1 MNKEPIDKKRV
12 VANSQDIATR
22 GIMTMAFGI
31 FVVVVVAIALM
42 FFNNTASTKYYS
54 AEQFSELNEGWE
66 VNVDGQKS
74 SFTIPDWQHLKPGQ
88 EVILTRNLPTSINE
102 YSALV
107 SRNYHMKMV
116 VSVGGKEVYRYPE
129 SNEGYLST
137 VLVDDWNVVD
147 LQPNMAGKL
156 VEIKFTAS
164 RAGFDGVI
172 RPIYVGSGES
182 IIRHLRDKYTLFFV
196 TGVSLLVSGILIL
209 FLGLFYYKYDRDT
222 TQPVVG
228 IMLLIT
234 GVWLTNRSKMPIL
247 GLGSARTFLVCFLVL
262 ILVPLALGIYCTTRF
277 PNKNR
282 QLTSW
287 VIVIDI
293 LFIFAIAIALI
304 MKYTIIELALP
315 VYIMMAL
322 NVVYVEYN
330 LWGYAFGKESKI
342 RSKRDVLKD
351 RIEWVANALMIVG
364 FIVETVTYTDELMT
378 EINMIN
384 RVAFNI
390 FASGHLAKLL
400 IDSYNGAKDRNVAVA
415 KLHDSHVS
423 LLMGQI
429 QPHFIFNTLSSI
441 RTLIKVDPETAYD
454 MVYNF
459 SNYLRANVDNMTNLS
474 GINFASEIG
483 HIQSYISIEKVRF
496 GDRVNVKY
504 DIKVNDFIVPPL
516 SIQPLVENAIK
527 HGICKKAEGGTVWI
541 RSYPTEHYNV
551 VEVQDDG
558 VGFSE
563 EQLNRVFSGGS
574 EDELGVD
581 KMLDVS
587 TIEETINASHL
598 LDAQGNRIEISREII
613 ASGAENLTGNGSEV
627 HNSSGI
633 RNVILRLK
641 EMSNAS
647 VEIDSK
653 EGEGTLFRVLFPI
666 SR

>member
-1 MNKEPIDKKRV
+1 
-12 VANSQDIATR
+12 
-22 GIMTMAFGI
+22 
-31 FVVVVVAIALM
+31 
-42 FFNNTASTKYYS
+42 
-54 AEQFSELNEGWE
+54 
-66 VNVDGQKS
+66 
-74 SFTIPDWQHLKPGQ
+74 
-88 EVILTRNLPTSINE
+88 
-102 YSALV
+102 
-107 SRNYHMKMV
+107 
-116 VSVGGKEVYRYPE
+116 
-129 SNEGYLST
+129 
-137 VLVDDWNVVD
+137 
-147 LQPNMAGKL
+147 
-156 VEIKFTAS
+156 
-164 RAGFDGVI
+164 
-172 RPIYVGSGES
+172 
-182 IIRHLRDKYTLFFV
+182 
-196 TGVSLLVSGILIL
+196 
-209 FLGLFYYKYDRDT
+209 
-222 TQPVVG
+222 
-228 IMLLIT
+228 
-234 GVWLTNRSKMPIL
+234 
-247 GLGSARTFLVCFLVL
+247 
-262 ILVPLALGIYCTTRF
+262 
-277 PNKNR
+277 
-282 QLTSW
+282 
-287 VIVIDI
+287 
-293 LFIFAIAIALI
+293 
-304 MKYTIIELALP
+304 
-315 VYIMMAL
+315 
-322 NVVYVEYN
+322 
-330 LWGYAFGKESKI
+330 
-342 RSKRDVLKD
+342 
-351 RIEWVANALMIVG
+351 
-364 FIVETVTYTDELMT
+364 
-378 EINMIN
+378 
-384 RVAFNI
+384 
-390 FASGHLAKLL
+390 
-400 IDSYNGAKDRNVAVA
+400 
-415 KLHDSHVS
+415 
-423 LLMGQI
+423 
-429 QPHFIFNTLSSI
+429 
-441 RTLIKVDPETAYD
+441 
-454 MVYNF
+454 
-459 SNYLRANVDNMTNLS
+459 MTNLS